1 MLCCAVLSGC
11 GADDMSTAVVV
22 TQPGEDDEYVQ
33 LLERTPVAEV
43 EGEPVSPD
51 GRYQVLTTGAS
62 EDYVSGVRLPEA
74 LQIVN
79 TETDEVL
86 WEDMGYP
93 WQSVLWSPDG
103 KYLALAYAGRTWNQ
117 ILFFQPIPL

>member
-1 MLCCAVLSGC
+1 MLMGC

-22 TQPGEDDEYVQ
+22 TQPGEDEAYVQ

-51 GRYQVLTTGAS
+51 GLYQVLATGAG

-74 LQIVN
+74 LRIVN
-79 TETDEVL
+79 TETGEVL
-86 WEDMGYP
+86 WEDSGYL
-93 WQSVLWSPDG
+93 WQAALWSPDEQ
-103 KYLALAYAGRTWNQ
+103 YLALAYAGRT
-117 ILFFQPIPL
+117 